1 MSEKI
6 RINKFLSD
14 AGVCSRRE
22 ADRLIEEGR
31 VTVNGKTAVPGEKTD
46 GGDCV
51 FIDGKPVKKEE
62 RKVLLLF
69 YKPKGIVCSTKQQ
82 REETTVTQYLH
93 YPLRIYPVGR
103 LDKESEG
110 LLLLTNQGDLV
121 NKIMKAG
128 NFHEKEYIVK
138 TNKPFP
144 DDFIKKMGK
153 GVPILETV
161 TRPCFVERM
170 GKDCFR
176 IILTQGL
183 NRQIRRMCEYFGYQV
198 VSLKRVRIMNLTL
211 SGLEKGEYREITEKE
226 WKELDQMLIGSA
238 NQTAPGGNY
247 GKKDAANERTCGT
260 AEQRRKSVLSGR
272 QRNHEQPGIRPSLR
286 PAGKSGKRNGNRS
299 GKQSHGK
306 RRV

>member
-51 FIDGKPVKKEE
+51 LIDGKPVKKEE

-82 REETTVTQYLH
+82 RDEMTVTQYLH

-138 TNKPFP
+138 TNKPFS
-144 DDFIKKMGK
+144 DDFIKKMGA

-161 TRPCFVERM
+161 TRPCFVERL
-170 GKDCFR
+170 GRDCFR

-211 SGLEKGEYREITEKE
+211 SGLGKGQYRDITEKE
-226 WKELDQMLIGSA
+226 WKELEQMLTGSV
-238 NQTAPGGNY
+238 NQTVPGGNY
-247 GKKDAANERTCGT
+247 GKKDAANERACGT
-260 AEQRRKSVLSGR
+260 AKQGRKGVLSGR
-272 QRNHEQPGIRPSLR
+272 QGNHEQPGVRPSLR
-286 PAGKSGKRNGNRS
+286 SAGKSGKRNGNRS
-299 GKQSHGK
+299 GKQSYGK